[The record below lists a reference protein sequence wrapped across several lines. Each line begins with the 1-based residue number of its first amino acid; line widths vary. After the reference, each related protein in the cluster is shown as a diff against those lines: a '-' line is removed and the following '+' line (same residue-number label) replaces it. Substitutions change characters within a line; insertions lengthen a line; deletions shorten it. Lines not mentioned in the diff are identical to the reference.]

1 MKENVQCEEKIEKK
15 RVSNHSK
22 YCDFYNIFLI
32 FRLPEQLMSQLPQY
46 ENQNLDLQKKFYSLQ
61 ASLSHINNDNIKI

>member
-1 MKENVQCEEKIEKK
+1 
-15 RVSNHSK
+15 
-22 YCDFYNIFLI
+22 
-32 FRLPEQLMSQLPQY
+32 MSQLPQY